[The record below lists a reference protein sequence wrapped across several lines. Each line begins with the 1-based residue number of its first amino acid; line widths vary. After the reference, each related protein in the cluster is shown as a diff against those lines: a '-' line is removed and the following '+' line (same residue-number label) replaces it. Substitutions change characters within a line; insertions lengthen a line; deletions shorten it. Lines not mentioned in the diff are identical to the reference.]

1 MADNPTSTNLNFANI
16 ANDSA
21 TVHGNGTD
29 STSLHSGAARLHS
42 IATRYSTGELAEA
55 CGVTVR
61 TVQYYDS
68 KGLLAPSGYSEG
80 GRRLFTEADA
90 ERLRYI
96 LMLKSLGL
104 GLAQIK
110 GVLESPNRDT
120 ILKMLLD
127 EQAVRVAEELD
138 ARKRQLQAIDT
149 MRSDLELYGRMMA
162 TTELAMANRMN
173 DERARKIWWA
183 TMIVVGILMDIAWI
197 GTLVLGILTGTWWPF
212 PIALVFV
219 AIAGVWIVWRNLR
232 HATFLCPECGA
243 EFMTTYGRYLFSGH
257 TPRTRKLTCPCCG
270 QKDWCVERY
279 HAERVDLAPG
289 TCVPGTCTRE
299 SCDTNTRA

>member
-1 MADNPTSTNLNFANI
+1 MAENRK
-16 ANDSA
+16 
-21 TVHGNGTD
+21 GTD
-29 STSLHSGAARLHS
+29 GGPL
-42 IATRYSTGELAEA
+42 IARYSTGELAEA

-80 GRRLFTEADA
+80 GRRLFTDADA

-110 GVLESPNRDT
+110 GVLESPNRDA
-120 ILKMLLD
+120 ILRTLLD
-127 EQAVRVAEELD
+127 EQAARLAEELS
-138 ARKRQLQAIDT
+138 ARKQQLQAIDT
-149 MRSDLELYGRMMA
+149 ARNDLALYGRVMA
-162 TTELAMANRMN
+162 KTEPAMADRMK

-183 TMIVVGILMDIAWI
+183 TMIAVGILMDIAWI
-197 GTLVLGILTGTWWPF
+197 GTLVLGIVTGTWWPF
-212 PIALVFV
+212 PIALAFV
-219 AIAGVWIVWRNLR
+219 IVAGVWIVWRNQH
-232 HATFLCPECGA
+232 HATFLCPACGA
-243 EFMTTYGRYLFSGH
+243 EFMATFWRYLFSGH

-279 HAERVDLAPG
+279 HAQRVELEPG
-289 TCVPGTCTRE
+289 TCVSGTCTCD
-299 SCDTNTRA
+299 SCG